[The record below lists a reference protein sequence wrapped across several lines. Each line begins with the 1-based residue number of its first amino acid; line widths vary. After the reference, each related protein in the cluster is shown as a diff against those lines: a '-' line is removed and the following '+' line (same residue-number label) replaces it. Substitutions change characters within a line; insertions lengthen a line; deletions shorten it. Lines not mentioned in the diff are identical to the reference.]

1 MINNEEEYMSDNSVE
16 TDELNHNNNDDVY
29 ETKEVKGL
37 DRTTTKKITVK
48 KKPAPKSKPIPIPK
62 KPAKKVI
69 KKDLK
74 EELLEEPTNEIIEEE
89 PEPEPDS
96 ESERQKKIT
105 QKRLEN
111 LKKAREAKAVIT
123 NKTIK
128 KIKKDIKKEIPEK
141 VVEKTKIIYMIP
153 TNDGFV
159 ECDTIPKL
167 TKNQLKKME
176 NEEIV
181 TQQEIEI
188 GKKLIRKKNGSADL
202 RSANTKKKGQTEAQ
216 KAATQKML
224 EANKK
229 RREAKKKEK
238 EETLGKQ
245 VKSALIDVVSKP
257 ISQVKKEIETPKK
270 EEPKSNQYDFST
282 VTRFF

>member
-1 MINNEEEYMSDNSVE
+1 MTNDEEYESDTSVE
-16 TDELNHNNNDDVY
+16 TNDYNENIKDEDVY
-29 ETKEVKGL
+29 EKEVKGI
-37 DRTTTKKITVK
+37 DRTTTKKIKVQK
-48 KKPAPKSKPIPIPK
+48 KNAPKTKTKPIPIPK
-62 KPAKKVI
+62 KPKKKI
-69 KKDLK
+69 ITSDMT
-74 EELLEEPTNEIIEEE
+74 EEVQEESLNNEIVEEE
-89 PEPEPDS
+89 PLSPES
-96 ESERQKKIT
+96 QRKKNIT
-105 QKRLEN
+105 QKRIEN

-128 KIKKDIKKEIPEK
+128 KIKKDIKKEIPQKIIER
-141 VVEKTKIIYMIP
+141 EKIIYMIP
-153 TNDGFV
+153 TQNGFI
-159 ECDTIPKL
+159 ECDKPPRL
-167 TKNQLKKME
+167 TKNELKKLE

-181 TQQEIEI
+181 SQQEIEI
-188 GKKLIRKKNGSADL
+188 GKKLIRKKNGTADL

-216 KAATQKML
+216 KAATKKMI

-257 ISQVKKEIETPKK
+257 IEQVKKEVEKPK

-282 VTRFF
+282 ITRFF